1 MSMLP
6 LLILRWYVF
15 DLSVRPCVCAC
26 MRTCVP
32 AETFSVWLAVR
43 RLVVLPQV
51 VNNVTNFAGRR
62 RAVNGTSL
70 RRHHATV
77 ACTHR
82 TANATRQV
90 RAILASASKL
100 RSCLDRGQHAPPGN
114 GTSHHTVNVFV
125 RTPGVYTL
133 LAGRIQVFRCLYR

>member
-1 MSMLP
+1 
-6 LLILRWYVF
+6 
-15 DLSVRPCVCAC
+15 

-32 AETFSVWLAVR
+32 AETFSVRLAVR

-70 RRHHATV
+70 RRHRATV

-90 RAILASASKL
+90 RAILASASNL
-100 RSCLDRGQHAPPGN
+100 RSCLDRGQHALPGN